1 MSEKERKYEN
11 FVKEVSFDEFN
22 EKVKNG
28 ELNINANYDEVFVF
42 NLIPGDIDDM
52 VDTFISMMDE
62 AKAILSVEIDPES
75 LFNNAYAVKNHF
87 DIYDMVFEFKPGK
100 IDAKKL
106 EESFACEGSMDTYL
120 LSKYLPEEEYNVKN
134 YTQEKIDAMGWGE
147 KQKEV
152 DEIEKKYEAGEISIF
167 DVYKEF
173 GWADDESLNEEK
185 VNGLLD
191 KVKGMPIDDLF
202 KELEDFTDVE
212 FGIFNK
218 LLKEK
223 YPEVNED
230 LNKQMEAKE
239 QEAKEAAKKAQEA
252 AKVRYKE
259 LVDANWRYN
268 VVRDF
273 DNNVLAV
280 RLIPD
285 IEGGLLEGEDIPE
298 EVLEPFGKFDLIQK
312 YSQDIYVYFN
322 PFNLRESA
330 ALPRVVKYDM
340 QAFPKYTLDESIEFE
355 KNPDFEA

>member
-1 MSEKERKYEN
+1 MSDKERKYEN

-52 VDTFISMMDE
+52 VDTFIGMMDE

-134 YTQEKIDAMGWGE
+134 YTQEKIDAMGWEE

-152 DEIEKKYEAGEISIF
+152 NEIEKKYEAGEISIF

-191 KVKGMPIDDLF
+191 KVKGMKIEDLF
-202 KELEDFTDVE
+202 KELEDFTDV
-212 FGIFNK
+212 
-218 LLKEK
+218 
-223 YPEVNED
+223 
-230 LNKQMEAKE
+230 
-239 QEAKEAAKKAQEA
+239 
-252 AKVRYKE
+252 
-259 LVDANWRYN
+259 
-268 VVRDF
+268 
-273 DNNVLAV
+273 
-280 RLIPD
+280 
-285 IEGGLLEGEDIPE
+285 
-298 EVLEPFGKFDLIQK
+298 
-312 YSQDIYVYFN
+312 
-322 PFNLRESA
+322 
-330 ALPRVVKYDM
+330 
-340 QAFPKYTLDESIEFE
+340 
-355 KNPDFEA
+355 